1 MVRLI
6 TRPVK
11 RSSSHTLTHMGVQYF
26 LSPGLKSDILCGN
39 YLSHRQQ
46 PPASSHIVRTSHKWY
61 ACIASALLQ
70 SRKTYYIIC
79 QALCQA
85 FFRDFLRFFWIFFVK
100 NHQAFSRTLNRV
112 FLLYF
117 TAFLPKNQVKNLRF
131 NHIFYIRF
139 SLLTRNTR
147 LCGRIIL
154 VN

>member
-85 FFRDFLRFFWIFFVK
+85 FFRYFSRFFWIFFV
-100 NHQAFSRTLNRV
+100 NFNESFLRTLNRV
-112 FLLYF
+112 FLYYF
-117 TAFLPKNQVKNLRF
+117 TAFSPKNQVKNLRN
-131 NHIFYIRF
+131 NHILSKRF
-139 SLLTRNTR
+139 IT
-147 LCGRIIL
+147 IK
-154 VN
+154 